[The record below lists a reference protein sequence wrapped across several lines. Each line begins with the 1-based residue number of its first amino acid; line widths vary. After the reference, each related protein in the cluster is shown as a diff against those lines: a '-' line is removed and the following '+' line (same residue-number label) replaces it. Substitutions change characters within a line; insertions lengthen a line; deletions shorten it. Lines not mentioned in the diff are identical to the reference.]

1 MKPMGTAVFSIRR
14 ATIHDVRAIIGLIK
28 PNARKAIMLERTEDD
43 VVQLLRDYFV
53 IIEKRTKKVIGCS
66 ALHIYTDRLS
76 ELKAL
81 VVHPDF
87 RKYGLGRRLV
97 RRCIKEAK
105 DLGVPKVFTL
115 TYIPEFFKK
124 QGFVLSDRAQLP
136 EKIWKECARCS
147 RKNNCTEICL
157 VYVV

>member
-1 MKPMGTAVFSIRR
+1 MQLMGIPSFSIRR
-14 ATIHDVRAIIGLIK
+14 ATIHDVRAIIALIK

-43 VVQLLRDYFV
+43 VVQLLRDYFIV
-53 IIEKRTKKVIGCS
+53 FEKSTKKIVGCV

-81 VVHPDF
+81 AVHPDYQG
-87 RKYGLGRRLV
+87 YGLGKRLAC
-97 RRCIKEAK
+97 RCIKEAQ

-124 QGFVLSDRAQLP
+124 LRFVLSNREQLP
-136 EKIWKECARCS
+136 EKIWKECAKCARQ
-147 RKNNCTEICL
+147 NNCNEICL

>member
-1 MKPMGTAVFSIRR
+1 MGTPIFSIRR
-14 ATIHDVRAIIGLIK
+14 ATIHDVRFIIALIK

-43 VVQLLRDYFV
+43 VIQLLRDYFV
-53 IIEKRTKKVIGCS
+53 VTEKKTKKIIGCV

-81 VVHPDF
+81 AVHPQYQG
-87 RKYGLGRRLV
+87 YGLGKRLV
-97 RRCIKEAK
+97 QRCIKEAK

-115 TYIPEFFKK
+115 TYIPEFFKRL
-124 QGFVLSDRAQLP
+124 QFDLSDREQLP
-136 EKIWKECARCS
+136 EKIWKDCAQCS
-147 RKNNCTEICL
+147 RKNNCNEICL